1 MRSYELMLI
10 ARPDLDEEGQ
20 KAVVEKAKSVIT
32 GQGGTIEKE
41 DIWGKRRLAYEIKRH
56 KDGFYAV
63 VNFKGEPAAEQ
74 ELDRVLKLS
83 DDVIRHLI
91 VRLDEE

>member
-10 ARPDLDEEGQ
+10 ARPDLEEEAN
-20 KAVVEKAKSVIT
+20 KAIAEKAKSVIT
-32 GQGGTIEKE
+32 AQGGAVEKE
-41 DIWGKRRLAYEIKRH
+41 DVWGKRRLAYEINRY
-56 KDGFYAV
+56 KDGFYVV
-63 VNFKGEPAAEQ
+63 VNFKGEPGVEQ

-91 VRLDEE
+91 VRLDED

>member
-1 MRSYELMLI
+1 MRSYELVLI
-10 ARPDLDEEGQ
+10 ARPDLDEEAN
-20 KAVVEKAKSVIT
+20 KAIVEKAKSVVT
-32 GQGGTIEKE
+32 AQGGQVEKE

-56 KDGFYAV
+56 KDGFYALLT
-63 VNFKGEPAAEQ
+63 FKGEPAVEQ
-74 ELDRVLKLS
+74 ELDRVLRLS